1 MKFFNILI
9 LSALTLLCVS
19 TLNAE
24 IYTWTDENGVKH
36 YSDTPPENEENYEV
50 HTESKIFKYDEE
62 ADKKRTEEDQKQI
75 QSLIKEE
82 DENDEKQQQ
91 EKKLKAEEAKKNR
104 PPTQEEKIAAEK
116 EKLEKKISFLERQPF
131 EYFGNELNRHRYIE
145 HYRSRLKTLLKNPNK
160 YFNEPDIWQG
170 NIVIPD

>member
-19 TLNAE
+19 IVNAE
-24 IYTWTDENGVKH
+24 IYTWTDENRVKH

-75 QSLIKEE
+75 QSLIK
-82 DENDEKQQQ
+82 NDEKKQQ
-91 EKKLKAEEAKKNR
+91 EKKLKAEEAKKNW

-116 EKLEKKISFLERQPF
+116 EKLEKKISFLEEQPL

-145 HYRSRLKTLLKNPNK
+145 HYRSRLKTLLQNPNK